1 MLKVTIYI
9 EKEDFDTFFQWINR
23 LNHGILTTNTIKYS
37 TQPEGFTSPLQLSLE
52 PGMYHLM
59 TDAETDLHSL
69 KELYGDIDINFDPM
83 SQSWEMRAIKD
94 ILRNARRYDL
104 ESEVAYTALITMM
117 EVPSLT
123 PSEAMII
130 AEREWIT
137 RKNDKQDI

>member
-9 EKEDFDTFFQWINR
+9 EKIDFDVFFQWINR

-37 TQPEGFTSPLQLSLE
+37 TVPEDFATPLQLSLE

-59 TDAETDLHSL
+59 TDAENDLHSL

-83 SQSWEMRAIKD
+83 SQSWEIRTIKD

-104 ESEVAYTALITMM
+104 ESEIAYTALLTIT
-117 EVPSLT
+117 EVPSLS

-137 RKNDKQDI
+137 RKNVNQDI